1 MLRAAGCT
9 EITLFSKDQSEYEF
23 WSRNP
28 NLLIDQNTL
37 ENLYRNGF
45 LNIIPTNVFNSS
57 NQFWKCFQKS
67 LEENKKDHDGKIR
80 ILSIIA
86 NDFEYEELQ
95 KNLKVSSKIVAKAKY
110 HCEVNG
116 PGCAVIDKPIITRVR
131 ITEEME
137 KQFQN
142 FFADKNIVNLSSY
155 RVDTKTGEPLK
166 YLKDQ
171 KETLWQKYFELY
183 PTGMKRTTFLA
194 RLKDGPYV
202 YREDLGGLCGICSEY
217 GYGVFDD
224 LRTLIIERISEKER
238 QVV

>member
-1 MLRAAGCT
+1 MLMSSSYIYNC
-9 EITLFSKDQSEYEF
+9 DQYYK
-23 WSRNP
+23 
-28 NLLIDQNTL
+28 Q
-37 ENLYRNGF
+37 
-45 LNIIPTNVFNSS
+45 
-57 NQFWKCFQKS
+57 
-67 LEENKKDHDGKIR
+67 
-80 ILSIIA
+80 
-86 NDFEYEELQ
+86 
-95 KNLKVSSKIVAKAKY
+95 VSSKTIAKARY
-110 HCEVNG
+110 HCKVNG

-137 KQFQN
+137 NQFQN

-155 RVDTKTGEPLK
+155 KVNTKTGEPLK

-171 KETLWQKYFELY
+171 KETLWQKFFELY

-224 LRTLIIERISEKER
+224 LRTLIIERISEKEQ
-238 QVV
+238 QVNINVLLEIMINKNNKIITQKKFY